1 VRSVEVQS
9 DENLQGKRSSRSN
22 SKLLVSGASGK
33 WRAFNVELARGMLLW
48 FSLLKN
54 YRSVGWLVSSGGR
67 RIEPARRVEASEK

>member
-1 VRSVEVQS
+1 MRVRSRFKVQWLVVAG

-33 WRAFNVELARGMLLW
+33 WRAVNAKLVRGLLLW

-54 YRSVGWLVSSGGR
+54 YRSVGCW
-67 RIEPARRVEASEK
+67 